1 MQGAVADLM
10 ALGSELH
17 ELHADLGANEHEGEA
32 DLGGVT
38 DEGERAV
45 LDLLAL
51 GQVLEHGHEV
61 AHLLR
66 GVVELGH
73 AIDDGHRGALSQTDN
88 VLVTVDASHHDV
100 EQGAHDASGIAE
112 GLVTAEL
119 DGARAVELSVA
130 AEVGHSGLEGEAG
143 AGGDLL
149 EDHAEGL
156 VAEQVRIIPVDLDG
170 LLHGQAEILDC
181 QNLILGEIVSVDEV
195 LGHSH
200 C

>member
-1 MQGAVADLM
+1 M
-10 ALGSELH
+10 
-17 ELHADLGANEHEGEA
+17 
-32 DLGGVT
+32 
-38 DEGERAV
+38 
-45 LDLLAL
+45 
-51 GQVLEHGHEV
+51 
-61 AHLLR
+61 
-66 GVVELGH
+66 VELGH

-100 EQGAHDASGIAE
+100 EQGAHDASGVAE
-112 GLVTAEL
+112 GLVATEL
-119 DGARAVELSVA
+119 DGARAVELGVA

-143 AGGDLL
+143 AGGHLL